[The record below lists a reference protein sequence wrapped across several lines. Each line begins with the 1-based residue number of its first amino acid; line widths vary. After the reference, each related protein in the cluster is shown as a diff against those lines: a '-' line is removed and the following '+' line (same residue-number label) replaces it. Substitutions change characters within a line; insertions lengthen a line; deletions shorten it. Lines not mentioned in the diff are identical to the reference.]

1 MFDSELKTIFLKL
14 RQGSS
19 QAVQNGQSF
28 NDLERYLHVERNVEG
43 YLVKLMKDIDEVGH
57 GLILLIGSAG
67 DGKSHL
73 MSSIQQDYPALAE
86 RFHFYNDATE
96 SYSPNCSSIET
107 LKKVLSSFQDD
118 LIDSSTDKYI
128 LAINLGKL
136 NAFIDDDYNKCHYT
150 RLIELVSC
158 LFDDDLHTTGN
169 TIQSGPIR
177 FIDFSCQQM
186 FEMEFDSEKEYPIT
200 SRFLRKLLEKITK
213 PASDNPFY
221 LAYKNSVVDGVHDPI
236 VVNYRI
242 LQRKATQN
250 TIIRLIIESIVRF
263 KLIVTPRD
271 FLDFISCIIVYY
283 GIDEYKP
290 RVDYFKALLPSLL
303 FDNTG
308 NNILESISK
317 LDPLKF
323 SSTEHNRDLATLFT
337 SSEPPA
343 DYLTDDL
350 KDLGLYDKIKSYY
363 ENNGKDSSN
372 LTKFLFRLKHLKSYH
387 SESVIYKSF
396 IQYLVGCY
404 KGDYQNSIIPL
415 YELVNTA
422 IPRHYGSYDSTT
434 GLVPLNIQGSRFR
447 LYASVVTDE
456 DFQCPD
462 FNPDNPNSFN
472 LFMVLNWTSAG
483 VKISLKLDFQQFE
496 YLSSLNQGRLSL
508 NYEGDRS
515 HAFSHFI
522 HELVK
527 CSSANKEVT
536 IKSDEEIVKTLKKIM
551 GSHIKLN

>member
-28 NDLERYLHVERNVEG
+28 NDLEKYLHVERHVEG
-43 YLVKLMKDIDEVGH
+43 YLVKLMNEIDEIGY

-73 MSSIQQDYPALAE
+73 MSSIKQDYPALADKF
-86 RFHFYNDATE
+86 RFYNDATE

-107 LKKVLSSFQDD
+107 LKKVLSRFEDD
-118 LIDSSTDKYI
+118 SIDTSSEKLI

-136 NAFIDDDYNKCHYT
+136 NAFIDDEYNKAHYT
-150 RLIELVSC
+150 KLIELVSC
-158 LFDDDLHTTGN
+158 LFDDDLLTTGN
-169 TIQSGPIR
+169 SSQSGPIR

-200 SRFLRKLLEKITK
+200 SKFLRKLLEKITK
-213 PASDNPFY
+213 PASDNPFFW
-221 LAYKNSVVDGVHDPI
+221 AYKNSVVDGVHDPI

-242 LQRKATQN
+242 LQKRSTQN
-250 TIIRLIIESIVRF
+250 TIIKLIIESIVRF

-271 FLDFISCIIVYY
+271 FLDFISCIVVYN
-283 GIDEYKP
+283 GIEEYRP

-303 FDNTG
+303 FENSG
-308 NNILESISK
+308 NGILEAISK

-323 SSTEHNRDLATLFT
+323 SSTEHNQDLATLFT

-350 KDLGLYDKIKSYY
+350 KELGLYDKIKSYY

-387 SESVIYKSF
+387 SESEIYKSF
-396 IQYLVGCY
+396 IQYLVGYY
-404 KGDYQNSIIPL
+404 KSDFQNSILPL

-422 IPRHYGSYDSTT
+422 IPRHYGAYDSTT
-434 GLVPLNIQGSRFR
+434 DLVPLNIQGSRFR
-447 LYASVVTDE
+447 LYASVVKEE
-456 DFQCPD
+456 DFQCPEY
-462 FNPDNPNSFN
+462 NSENPNSFN
-472 LFMVLNWTSAG
+472 LYMILNWISAG
-483 VKISLKLDFQQFE
+483 VKLTLKLDYQQFE

-508 NYEGDRS
+508 NFEGDRS
-515 HAFSHFI
+515 HDFSRFI

-527 CSSANKEVT
+527 CSSANKKVT
-536 IKSDEEIVKTLKKIM
+536 IKSDEEIVKTLSKIM

>member
-19 QAVQNGQSF
+19 QAVQNGHSF
-28 NDLERYLHVERNVEG
+28 NDLEKYLHVKRNVEG
-43 YLVKLMKDIDEVGH
+43 YLVKLMEDIDAIGH

-73 MSSIQQDYPALAE
+73 MSSIKQDYPALAE

-96 SYSPNCSSIET
+96 SYSPNYSSIET
-107 LKKVLSSFQDD
+107 LKKVLASFQDE
-118 LIDSSTDKYI
+118 LIDSSTEKLVI
-128 LAINLGKL
+128 AINLGKL
-136 NAFIDDDYNKCHYT
+136 NAFIDDEYNKHHYT
-150 RLIELVSC
+150 KLIELVSC
-158 LFDDDLHTTGN
+158 LFDNDLHTTSN
-169 TIQSGPIR
+169 TIQDGPIR
-177 FIDFSCQQM
+177 FIDFSCQQI
-186 FEMEFDSEKEYPIT
+186 FEMEFDSGKEYPVT
-200 SRFLRKLLEKITK
+200 SIFLRKLLEKITR
-213 PASDNPFY
+213 PASNNPFY
-221 LAYKNSVVDGVHDPI
+221 LAYNNSVVDGTHDPI

-242 LQRKATQN
+242 LQWKATQS

-271 FLDFISCIIVYY
+271 FLDFISCIIVYN
-283 GIDEYKP
+283 GIEEYKP

-303 FDNTG
+303 FENTG

-323 SSTEHNRDLATLFT
+323 SSTEHNQALATLFT

-396 IQYLVGCY
+396 INYLVGYY
-404 KGDYQNSIIPL
+404 KRDFQNSILPL

-422 IPRHYGSYDSTT
+422 IPRHYGAYDSTT
-434 GLVPLNIQGSRFR
+434 DLVPLNIQGSRFR
-447 LYASVVTDE
+447 LYASVVKEE
-456 DFQCPD
+456 DFQCPEY
-462 FNPDNPNSFN
+462 NAENPNSFN
-472 LFMVLNWTSAG
+472 LYMVLNWVSGG
-483 VKISLKLDFQQFE
+483 VRITLKLDYQQFE
-496 YLSSLNQGRLSL
+496 YLASLNQGRLSL
-508 NYEGDRS
+508 NYEGDRN
-515 HAFSHFI
+515 HDFSRFI

-527 CSSANKEVT
+527 CSSADKKVM
-536 IKSDEEIVKTLKKIM
+536 IKSDEEIVKTLSKIM
-551 GSHIKLN
+551 GAHIKLN